1 MRRSAVLA
9 AACTLVLAPEAL
21 AGGWA
26 TVSVSADPGTVA
38 AGAKRATTLRVLQ
51 HGRTPLGGLHPVFTI
66 SRAGEQDR
74 RFPAVATG
82 AVGSYRATLVFPE
95 PGLWQVRVAD
105 GFTQTHRLAPVRVVA
120 GDGKN
125 ATGAAAAPARRAG
138 GGGGSSPTGALVAGA
153 AIVALI
159 VAGAGWL
166 LLRTGRPEGAP
177 DPRRSPRP
185 SAS

>member
-26 TVSVSADPGTVA
+26 AISVSADPGAVV
-38 AGAKRATTLRVLQ
+38 AGADRPTTLRVLQ
-51 HGRTPLGGLHPVFTI
+51 HGRTPLGGLRPVFTI

-74 RFPAVATG
+74 RFPAVARG
-82 AVGSYRATLVFPE
+82 PVGSYRATLVFPK

-120 GDGKN
+120 GDGTN
-125 ATGAAAAPARRAG
+125 AAAAPARRAG
-138 GGGGSSPTGALVAGA
+138 TGGGSSPVGALVAGA

-166 LLRTGRPEGAP
+166 LLRTGRPEGARG
-177 DPRRSPRP
+177 PRRSPRP